1 MSGHP
6 PHFSGDE
13 GMAYVALLF
22 LLVILLTLG
31 LSFIYS
37 TSSQTASTMGRTE
50 QMQAQYLAE
59 SAVNHA
65 LWRLKN
71 EEGWAPDASTY
82 YMHDTANGRYGYKVR
97 PQTDAEPVTVATVGV
112 VGESVVRQSYVLNLV
127 PATQSY
133 RSRLYWTD
141 QSSAKVQRAAL
152 DGTEVEDLA
161 TGQSNVGGLAF
172 DERGAKVY
180 WVDKNAKAIR
190 RANVD
195 GSDPED
201 CVSGLA
207 DVTAITIDSAGGK
220 LYWAD
225 RATKKIQR
233 ASLNGANI
241 QDIIVANAANVA
253 ALALDLVGGRLYWAD
268 ITTTRIRRSTL
279 DGASIAVLSSADAK
293 NVSAMLV
300 DAVSAKIYWADR
312 DNDKV
317 MRANLDGTSRQTLAT
332 GVKEPTALAVNGAG
346 GQLYW
351 SDSSTGVIRR
361 ANLDGTGATDIVT
374 GQGAIPA
381 MVIDAT
387 ERRIF
392 WADSGAKAIRRAALD
407 GSALTDLVA
416 GIADLRY
423 MRLGTIEAGVHFQSF
438 TEARQR
444 DAKALSTLSIETPD
458 DVYEGD
464 LLIAAV
470 ATDGDTTGTLSP
482 PAGESWKALDLGH
495 QGGQVTFG
503 AWWKLA
509 AADEPLSHDFTW
521 ETSQAAYGWMMRFT
535 GHDHAMPIDTS
546 AVTGLISAL
555 PIGSIVIPRYDNTMV
570 LRLGAFDG
578 NQITPGLTGLAGH
591 ADIVMGASNQDIG
604 LLGHWRFDELLGKT
618 AYDSSGHRYDAKLA
632 NMTGLEWTP
641 GMVNGALTFDG
652 VNDVA
657 QGPVSESALAIAAD
671 YTATVWLYADPVQTA
686 GAGIFNRRDSTAKL
700 NHFALEFATDA
711 ERHLK
716 VVHGTSATVWQTDC
730 TLDEFAGDWHHLA
743 VTYEPSTST
752 AQLYL
757 DGALRSQ
764 NLSFKTPPASGA
776 GRFYIGRSRN
786 SGNTRSF
793 KGKIDDLR
801 IYNRLLSRDDIV
813 SQMGTKV
820 VYRGYREARAGVDQ
834 TGLTIATPDLATAGD
849 LLVAAVAT
857 DGNTASSL
865 TPPSGWTAA
874 STSSY
879 DGKVTLGVWWK
890 LVAAKE
896 PATHE
901 FVWKTPEQAYGWI
914 MRFTGHDSATP
925 IHAVAAAGATDATP
939 SGPEIDTSLDY
950 TMIVRIGAF
959 DQGDIVE
966 GNPGLSGHQAI
977 NMGRSS
983 SVAGVSHLGFQEAK
997 LNAGGTVLDIGLPA
1011 STAENDLLI
1020 AAVAV
1025 GNPVV
1030 ASLSAPMGGG
1040 WTLLDRSQQGDVTL
1054 GVWWKIAGA
1063 SESATH
1069 GFTWSGASKAY
1080 GWISRFTGHNPTNPI
1095 DAFATGGGLDS
1106 STPTTPSVTTTVPD
1120 TLILRIGGFEDDDV
1134 RVDNPGLTGHTT
1146 ITMDKSGTAS
1156 KRSSGGAAYKQ
1167 QAIAG
1172 ASGTANFSLTT
1183 KRGYRTLTLAI
1194 TPAPGTTGEA
1204 VSGGAGFHQLPG
1216 AGTSAA
1222 SDFQLYAERAAQ
1234 MVTIAIAPSPVAS
1247 AVSGGAGY
1255 LYQKNAG
1262 ISGAPSF
1269 LLKLPEESRVV
1280 TVVLKPE
1287 EQEKGL

>member
-50 QMQAQYLAE
+50 HMQAQYLAE

-71 EEGWAPDASTY
+71 EEGWAPDESTY
-82 YMHDTANGRYGYKVR
+82 YMHDMANGRYGYKVR

-127 PATQSY
+127 PAVRSY

-141 QSSAKVQRAAL
+141 QSSAKIQRADL

-161 TGQSNVGGLAF
+161 TGESNVGGLAI

-180 WVDKNAKAIR
+180 WVDKKTNTIR

-201 CVSGLA
+201 CVSGLV
-207 DVTAITIDSAGGK
+207 DVTAIAIDSAGGK

-225 RATKKIQR
+225 RSTKKIQR

-241 QDIIVANAANVA
+241 QDIIVANASNVA

-279 DGASIAVLSSADAK
+279 DGASISVLSSADAK

-300 DAVSAKIYWADR
+300 DAVSAKIYWADL
-312 DNDKV
+312 DNDKI

-332 GVKEPTALAVNGAG
+332 GVKEPSALAVDGAG
-346 GQLYW
+346 GKVYW
-351 SDSSTGVIRR
+351 ADSSAGVLRR
-361 ANLDGTGATDIVT
+361 ANLDGTSAADIVS

-381 MVIDAT
+381 IALDT
-387 ERRIF
+387 TDHRIF
-392 WADSGAKAIRRAALD
+392 WADSGARVIRRAALD
-407 GSALTDLVA
+407 GSALTDLIA
-416 GIADLRY
+416 GISDLRY

-470 ATDGDTTGTLSP
+470 TTDGNTTSTLSP
-482 PAGESWKALDLGH
+482 PAGEPWKQLDLGH

-503 AWWKLA
+503 TWWKLA

-535 GHDHAMPIDTS
+535 GHDHADPIDTS

-555 PIGSIVIPRYDNTMV
+555 PIGSIVIPRFDNTMV

-618 AYDSSGHRYDAKLA
+618 AYDSSGHRYDGKLA
-632 NMTGLEWTP
+632 NMTGLEWTA
-641 GMVNGALTFDG
+641 GMVERALLFDG
-652 VNDVA
+652 SNDVVQA
-657 QGPVSESALAIAAD
+657 PTSESALAIAGD

-686 GAGIFNRRDSTAKL
+686 GAGIFNRRDASAKL
-700 NHFALEFATDA
+700 NHFAFEFSSDTA
-711 ERHLK
+711 RYLK
-716 VVHGTSATVWQTDC
+716 VVHGTSATAWQTDC
-730 TLDEFAGDWHHLA
+730 ALDEIAGDWHHLA

-764 NLSFKTPPASGA
+764 NLSFKTPPTSGA

-786 SGNTRSF
+786 SAAWRSF
-793 KGKIDDLR
+793 KGKVDDLR
-801 IYNRLLSRDDIV
+801 IYDRLLSRDDIIA
-813 SQMGTKV
+813 QMGTKV
-820 VYRGYREARAGVDQ
+820 VYRNFTEVRAGLDQ
-834 TGLTIATPDLATAGD
+834 TTLAIPTPGSTTKGD

-865 TPPSGWTAA
+865 SPPAGWT
-874 STSSY
+874 SISSSSF

-890 LVAAKE
+890 LAASAE
-896 PATHE
+896 SASQDFT
-901 FVWKTPEQAYGWI
+901 WKTPEQAYGWI
-914 MRFTGHDSATP
+914 MRFTGHDPSAP
-925 IHAVAAAGATDATP
+925 IHTMAAAGATATTP
-939 SGPEIDTSLDY
+939 SGPAITTSLDY
-950 TMIVRIGAF
+950 AMIVRIGAF
-959 DQGDIVE
+959 DRSDIIE

-997 LNAGGTVLDIGLPA
+997 LNTNGTALDIGLPA
-1011 STAENDLLI
+1011 STAENNLLI
-1020 AAVAV
+1020 ATVAV

-1030 ASLSAPMGGG
+1030 ASLSASTGGG

-1054 GVWWKIAGA
+1054 GVWWKLAGA

-1069 GFTWSGASKAY
+1069 GFTWSGGSKAY
-1080 GWISRFTGHNPTNPI
+1080 GWISRFTGHDLTNPI
-1095 DAFATGGGLDS
+1095 NAFATGGGLDTT
-1106 STPTTPSVTTTVPD
+1106 TPTTPSVTTTVPD
-1120 TLILRIGGFEDDDV
+1120 ALILRIGGFEDDDV

-1146 ITMDKSGTAS
+1146 ITMDKSGTSA

-1172 ASGTANFSLTT
+1172 ASGTANFSLTG

-1194 TPAPGTTGEA
+1194 APAAGTAGDA
-1204 VSGGAGFHQLPG
+1204 VSGGAGFQQLPG
-1216 AGTSAA
+1216 AGTSGA
-1222 SDFQLYAERAAQ
+1222 SDFLLNAENASQ

-1255 LYQKNAG
+1255 LYQKDAG

-1280 TVVLKPE
+1280 TVVIKPE
-1287 EQEKGL
+1287 EEEKGL